1 MKLGEALLPEFDY
14 EMAGTRKLI
23 ERIPERAL
31 AWKPHEKSMSM
42 IGLATHLAD
51 LLTWGS
57 MTIDQESYDMAPAGS
72 GPRRVEAAVSV
83 KEALARFDANVAKAR
98 AAIANATNERL
109 LSPWSLYAGGVKLVT
124 MPRTA
129 VLRRFVLSHLIHHR
143 AQLGVY
149 LRINDVPLPSIYGP
163 TADESR

>member
-14 EMAGTRKLI
+14 EMADTRKLI

-31 AWKPHEKSMSM
+31 GWKPHEKSMSM
-42 IGLATHLAD
+42 IGLATHLAN
-51 LLTWGS
+51 LLTWAS
-57 MTIDQESYDMAPAGS
+57 LTIDQESYDMAPAGS
-72 GPRRVEAAVSV
+72 GPRRVEAATSV
-83 KEALARFDANVAKAR
+83 KEALSRFDANAAKAR
-98 AAIANATNERL
+98 AAIANATDERL

-129 VLRRFVLSHLIHHR
+129 VLRRFVLSHVIHHR

-149 LRINDVPLPSIYGP
+149 LRINDVPLPPIYGP